1 MEFGQCKMENLVI
14 EKLFKGIYKGKKVL
28 LTGHTGFKGSWLQLW
43 LEQLGAEVTGFSMAP
58 NTSPS
63 HFTLLCSRSA
73 SVIGDIRH
81 GDAVKKALADCSPD
95 IVFHLAAQPLV
106 RRSYANPPE
115 TFETNII
122 GTVNLF
128 EAIRNAGT
136 VSAVV
141 NVTTDKVY
149 KNLENNLAFKEED
162 VLGGHDPYS
171 SSKACVE
178 LVHESYCRSFFK
190 QAGIHAATARAGN
203 VIGGGDW
210 AEDRLI
216 PDLVKN
222 AANRKSTDI
231 RNPQSVRPW
240 QHVLDPLSGYLLLG
254 QSLLE
259 GKDGAE
265 GAWNFGPVTEDCLDV
280 ASVINLFIRHW
291 GSIQWNDIS
300 TEKQLHESNI
310 LRLDCSKAREE
321 LKWSPTWNINGAIE
335 MTAAWYAAYYN
346 KGEVNTKQ
354 NLQKYISDAVSRGA
368 VWAS

>member
-1 MEFGQCKMENLVI
+1 MEFGQCKMENLVM
-14 EKLFKGIYKGKKVL
+14 EELYKGIYKGKKVL

-58 NTSPS
+58 NTNPS
-63 HFTLLCSRSA
+63 HFTLLSSRSA
-73 SVIGDIRH
+73 SVIGDIRQ
-81 GDAVKKALADCSPD
+81 GEAVKKAVADCTPD

-106 RRSYANPPE
+106 RRSYANPSE

-128 EAIRNAGT
+128 EAIRHSGT

-149 KNLENNLAFKEED
+149 KNLENNAAFKEKD

-171 SSKACVE
+171 TSKACVE
-178 LVHESYCRSFFK
+178 LVHESYCKSFFK
-190 QAGIHAATARAGN
+190 ERGIRAATARAGN

-222 AANRKSTDI
+222 AANKKYTDI

-254 QSLLE
+254 QHLLQ
-259 GKDGAE
+259 GNDTAE
-265 GAWNFGPVTEDCLDV
+265 DAWNFGPAMEDCLDV
-280 ASVINLFIRHW
+280 ASVIDLFSKYW

-300 TEKQLHESNI
+300 REKQLHESNI
-310 LRLDCSKAREE
+310 LRLDCSKARAE
-321 LKWSPTWNINGAIE
+321 LKWLPTWGIHSAIE
-335 MTAAWYAAYYN
+335 MTAGWYADYYN
-346 KGEVNTKQ
+346 KAEVNTKQ
-354 NLQKYISDAVSRGA
+354 NLEKYISDAVSGNA